1 MAEITI
7 PHALEAEMF
16 VEMSAQNM
24 SLKREYI
31 IRAIRQ
37 QVNRDKAARERSEAA
52 SARRKAIIKEGEQ
65 GV

>member
-7 PHALEAEMF
+7 PTALEAEML

-37 QVNRDKAARERSEAA
+37 QVNRYKAARERSEAA